1 VRAHGRT
8 YRIFFWTVTV
18 VALVAVAALVLHL
31 LAGSDVFGGVDEA
44 SGNAAY
50 VAVFLSVFG
59 DAVFPVLPGETTLNA
74 ASTLAADG
82 SLDLVLV
89 MLAGALGA
97 IIGDSTLYWIARL
110 SRRRVE
116 GQIEKARK
124 NSKVAYAL
132 QFMGSSAPMLIVLG
146 RYVPGLRFVV
156 NATMGLSEY
165 PYRKFIL
172 WSAIGGTAWA
182 VYTCCLAYL
191 VATALENF
199 PLASIVI
206 SGAITTAAIAV
217 IFVVVKR
224 RRHQGGAVAEV
235 A

>member
-1 VRAHGRT
+1 
-8 YRIFFWTVTV
+8 
-18 VALVAVAALVLHL
+18 
-31 LAGSDVFGGVDEA
+31 LAGGDVFGGVDAE

-74 ASTLAADG
+74 ASTLAANG
-82 SLDLVLV
+82 SLDLGLV
-89 MLAGALGA
+89 MLAGASGA
-97 IIGDSTLYWIARL
+97 IIGDSTLFWIARL

-116 GQIEKARK
+116 GRIEQAKQ
-124 NSKVAYAL
+124 NPKVATAL
-132 QFMGSSAPMLIVLG
+132 EFMGSSAPMLIVLG

-165 PYRKFIL
+165 PYRKFVL

-182 VYTCCLAYL
+182 VYTCGLAYL
-191 VATALENF
+191 VATALEDF

-206 SGAITTAAIAV
+206 SGLITTAAIAG
-217 IFVVVKR
+217 IFIVVRR
-224 RRHQGGAVAEV
+224 RRHHTGPVAE
-235 A
+235 AT